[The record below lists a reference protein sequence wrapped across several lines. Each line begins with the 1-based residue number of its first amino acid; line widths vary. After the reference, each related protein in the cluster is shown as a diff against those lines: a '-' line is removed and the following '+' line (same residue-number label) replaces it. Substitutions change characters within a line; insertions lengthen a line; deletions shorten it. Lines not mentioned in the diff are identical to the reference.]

1 MRAATKPAPAPPGE
15 FHFESPLHVLFERTA
30 ADHPHRIAVS
40 FGEETLTYGELNARS
55 NELAHW
61 LIAMGVC
68 AGHRIGVCLRPGLG
82 IIIALLA
89 IHKAGGTYLPI
100 DPDYPMERVK
110 SIVADADIYLTITQA
125 DVLEKCQGAFARPYG
140 FPLQEPVV
148 NGHRSGNPQPDLPE
162 QATACIFYTSG
173 TTGQPKGIPISH
185 GSLAYYVLSAIQQFG
200 INPEDTLLT
209 IAKFSFSISLFDLLT
224 SLIAGGRL
232 VILPRTTIMDFGQ
245 LTAALEQATV
255 VHIGPA
261 LWKGVV
267 RYIRDHYADFRPFD
281 GLRHVSSGGDIVPA
295 ELLEDLKTL
304 FGHAE
309 VYVIYGCTEIACMGC
324 FYPAP
329 RDAVVDRSY
338 VGKPFPGTEC
348 VLLGEDGERTP
359 QGEVGEVCFK
369 GPGVMNGY
377 LNKPELS
384 QKAFIERGG
393 ALYFRTGDIGRIH
406 PSGHLEF
413 LGRRDFQ
420 IKIRGQRIELLEI
433 ESYLRRAPGVRD
445 AILSAN
451 RTATGDNRLIA
462 YLTVEDR
469 DHFALE
475 PVREHLR
482 RFLPDYMQPS
492 GWMILDRMPLNENLK
507 IARRLLPAP
516 TLENLIHT
524 EVHVEPRTETE
535 RLLARIWQEI
545 LGLPRVGITD
555 NFFDIGGD
563 SLMTMNV
570 CMLAAEQG
578 LAISPSQ
585 LWHSPTIEQLAETC
599 SHPAAGRREGTPLEP
614 FSGAL
619 PDLPPFIHRFFHE
632 AGSRTP
638 NQWNISRMLV
648 ARRRLAPDLLE
659 ATFRHLG
666 ARHDAFRLQF
676 ERSEARWQARV
687 MPTPEA
693 TIAFRTLDLSG
704 LPESRQGEA
713 IAACA
718 KQCQESISLTRG
730 PIASMALFEMGD
742 PQAQRLLF
750 IVHHFAMD
758 VISWRNFWLEF
769 DSVYRRFEA
778 GGGPSVHAPSASF
791 GEWTT
796 LLKPYVDSGPVEADI
811 RKWIQQDWSRVAEL
825 PKDLSREHEANT
837 NGSAQVVH
845 FALSEQETRWLRRN
859 RVHGLNAERLFISG
873 LAVALSRWH
882 GGTVY
887 FDRLLHGRDVAPPET
902 DLSRTVGCLISY
914 APTLLDID
922 TRKGPEDLLRDVSAQ
937 VDKISGNHV
946 SLYKYLGGDPALVE
960 RLNALPRPEVL
971 FNYRGPIDDVIE
983 SGSLFDGTYTLAG
996 LDHDPKDIRLYP
1008 LAIAVDVVKNRLEAR
1023 FVYSAN
1029 VHRRASIEA
1038 LSLDIQQFLR
1048 SLIRP

>member
-1 MRAATKPAPAPPGE
+1 MRAATKPVPAPPGE

-30 ADHPHRIAVS
+30 EDHPHRIAVS

-61 LIAMGVC
+61 LMAMGVG
-68 AGHRIGVCLRPGLG
+68 AGHRVGVCLRPGCG

-89 IHKAGGTYLPI
+89 IHKPGGTYLPI
-100 DPDYPMERVK
+100 DPDYPKERVK
-110 SIVADADIYLTITQA
+110 SIVEDAGLALTLSQE
-125 DVLEKCQGAFARPYG
+125 DGLEKFQGVFTRPYCY
-140 FPLQEPVV
+140 PLREPFV
-148 NGHRSGNPQPDLPE
+148 NGHPLGNPQTDIPE

-185 GSLAYYVLSAIQQFG
+185 GSLAYYVLSAIRQFG
-200 INPEDTLLT
+200 IDPEDTLLT
-209 IAKFSFSISLFDLLT
+209 IAKFSFSISLFDLLA
-224 SLIAGGRL
+224 SIIAGGRL

-267 RYIRDHYADFRPFD
+267 RYIREHFVDFNPFD

-295 ELLEDLKTL
+295 ELLEDLKTI

-329 RDAVVDRSY
+329 RAAVVDRSY

-348 VLLGEDGERTP
+348 VLLGEDGEQTP
-359 QGEVGEVCFK
+359 PGEVGEVCFK
-369 GPGVMNGY
+369 GPGVMKGY
-377 LNKPELS
+377 LDKPELT
-384 QKAFIERGG
+384 QKAFVERAG

-406 PSGHLEF
+406 PSGYLEF

-433 ESYLRRAPGVRD
+433 ESHLRRAPGVRD
-445 AILSAN
+445 AILSAD
-451 RTATGDNRLIA
+451 RTTTGDNRLIA
-462 YLTVEDR
+462 YLTVEDPG
-469 DHFALE
+469 HFDLE

-482 RFLPDYMQPS
+482 QFLPDFMQPS
-492 GWMILDRMPLNENLK
+492 GWMILEKMPLNENLK

-535 RLLARIWQEI
+535 RRLARIWQAI

-555 NFFDIGGD
+555 NFFNIGGD
-563 SLMTMNV
+563 SLMVMNV

-578 LAISPSQ
+578 LAVSPSQ

-599 SHPAAGRREGTPLEP
+599 VHPPTGRGEGTPFEP

-619 PDLPPFIHRFFHE
+619 PDLPPFILRFFHE

-638 NQWNISRMLV
+638 NHWNISRMLV
-648 ARRRLAPDLLE
+648 ARRRLVPDLLE

-666 ARHDAFRLQF
+666 ARHDAFRLKF
-676 ERSEARWQARV
+676 ERSGARWQARV
-687 MPTPEA
+687 LSAPEG
-693 TIAFRTLDLSG
+693 TIAFRTIDLPG

-718 KQCQESISLTRG
+718 KECQESINLTRG
-730 PIASMALFEMGD
+730 PIAWMALFEMGD
-742 PQAQRLLF
+742 SQAQRLFF

-778 GGGPSVHAPSASF
+778 RSDTCVHRLSASF

-811 RKWIQQDWSRVAEL
+811 Q
-825 PKDLSREHEANT
+825 
-837 NGSAQVVH
+837 NGS
-845 FALSEQETRWLRRN
+845 
-859 RVHGLNAERLFISG
+859 
-873 LAVALSRWH
+873 
-882 GGTVY
+882 
-887 FDRLLHGRDVAPPET
+887 
-902 DLSRTVGCLISY
+902 SRTGR
-914 APTLLDID
+914 TF
-922 TRKGPEDLLRDVSAQ
+922 
-937 VDKISGNHV
+937 
-946 SLYKYLGGDPALVE
+946 
-960 RLNALPRPEVL
+960 PRCP
-971 FNYRGPIDDVIE
+971 R
-983 SGSLFDGTYTLAG
+983 T
-996 LDHDPKDIRLYP
+996 
-1008 LAIAVDVVKNRLEAR
+1008 
-1023 FVYSAN
+1023 
-1029 VHRRASIEA
+1029 
-1038 LSLDIQQFLR
+1038 
-1048 SLIRP
+1048 